1 MTDSHTKGDGT
12 GAFDKDAVVRI
23 VNSVLSKFNESDEDI
38 KKALQ
43 EELVSLHQIIQ
54 ELRDEISGIHAK
66 QIQDQHIPSAT
77 DELDAVVNATE
88 DATSSIMDSAE
99 KIQGEASGLEGETG
113 DKINEEVMNIF
124 EACSFQDITGQRITK
139 VINAIRTI
147 ESKVDQLLNVVGA
160 SFPGV
165 LDEDS
170 PDDQPAAEG
179 DEALMNGPAAPDQQ
193 VTQDD
198 IDKILAEFDD

>member
-1 MTDSHTKGDGT
+1 MTDSGMKGDGA
-12 GAFDKDAVVRI
+12 GVFDKDAVVRI

-54 ELRDEISGIHAK
+54 ELRDEISSIHAK

-99 KIQGEASGLEGETG
+99 KIEGEAEKLEGEG
-113 DKINEEVMNIF
+113 AEKISEEVVKIF

-165 LDEDS
+165 LDGDS
-170 PDDQPAAEG
+170 PEDQPAEG